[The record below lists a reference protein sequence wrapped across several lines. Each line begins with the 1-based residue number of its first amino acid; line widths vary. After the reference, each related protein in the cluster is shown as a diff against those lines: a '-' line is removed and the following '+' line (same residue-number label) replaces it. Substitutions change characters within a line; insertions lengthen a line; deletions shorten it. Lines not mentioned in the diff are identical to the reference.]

1 MGMDKYKD
9 IIDLPHHVSPDR
21 IPMSLHNRAAQF
33 APFAA
38 LTGYDESIREAAR
51 ETIQRRELS
60 EDEKAELDTKLNFLQ
75 DKIKDQPFVTVEY
88 FISDEHKSGGRYD
101 TYSGKLRRIDF
112 VNEWFFFVDG
122 VRLELYNI
130 YDINIMTDPLE
141 ENRDV

>member
-1 MGMDKYKD
+1 MGLDKYKD

-51 ETIQRRELS
+51 ETIQRRDLS

-112 VNEWFFFVDG
+112 VNEWLFFVDG

-130 YDINIMTDPLE
+130 YEINIMTDPLE

>member
-112 VNEWFFFVDG
+112 VNEWLFFVDG

>member
-9 IIDLPHHVSPDR
+9 IIDLPHHVPPDR

-112 VNEWFFFVDG
+112 VNEWLFFVDG